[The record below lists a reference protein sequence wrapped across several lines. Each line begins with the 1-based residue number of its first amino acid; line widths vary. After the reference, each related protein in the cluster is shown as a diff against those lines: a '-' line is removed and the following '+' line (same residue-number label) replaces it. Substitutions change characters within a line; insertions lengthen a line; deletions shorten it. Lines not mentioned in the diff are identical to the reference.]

1 MASPVFKT
9 GVTRPSR
16 VGWVRFPHS
25 PAIALLLVVML
36 ASSASA
42 QRIDSTQVAA
52 KAGSLSRIT
61 ECIPIKVDTTTQV
74 TVPSVIIGPVAP
86 KSRARPCRIP
96 ISPGSAF
103 LRSFL
108 IPGSGQMKLDRKKA
122 ATIFVLG
129 ELGTVGMS
137 VKSWSDLDKAK
148 KARADTVGTPVLD
161 DEGHP
166 VIDSVTK
173 EPKVT
178 YAPRNKNIADR
189 VKARRIHLE
198 DWLAAVI
205 FNHLFSGADAFV
217 AANLADFDANV
228 QSSYID
234 NRIRVV
240 ARIAW

>member
-1 MASPVFKT
+1 
-9 GVTRPSR
+9 
-16 VGWVRFPHS
+16 
-25 PAIALLLVVML
+25 
-36 ASSASA
+36 
-42 QRIDSTQVAA
+42 
-52 KAGSLSRIT
+52 
-61 ECIPIKVDTTTQV
+61 
-74 TVPSVIIGPVAP
+74 
-86 KSRARPCRIP
+86 
-96 ISPGSAF
+96 
-103 LRSFL
+103 
-108 IPGSGQMKLDRKKA
+108 MKLDRKKA
-122 ATIFVLG
+122 AAIFIVG

-161 DEGHP
+161 EAGNP
-166 VIDSVTK
+166 VIDSVTH
-173 EPKVT
+173 EPKIT

-217 AANLADFDANV
+217 SANLADFDANV